1 MKLLRVT
8 AQGLPLFKE
17 KLDLSFYAQQRV
29 AEEDKMNLYSL
40 FSNIYLNPANAFI
53 GINASGKTSVLKV
66 LLLALGI
73 INNEPINHIN
83 TKEILGN
90 TEKAVLNVYFYSET
104 TKEICRLE
112 TVITSK
118 NTKVE
123 GVVYSI
129 ESESLWSK
137 KAEEVTTRKA
147 MLDFEEREPFIVRD
161 EQESFLSD
169 DVSIMIAYNKKT
181 GEHIKVVSMLLFTNV
196 NVLPFSEGIPV
207 EVISYLDPTIEKL
220 YFDEEPKRAHWSEIG
235 QLYHNDKII
244 DEYIDEAI
252 SKVDVEA
259 IKKANLKVV
268 VDCGSGA
275 GSYTAPYLI
284 RKLGCDVTTLNCQA
298 DGFFPGR
305 DPEPI
310 EENLQELINVVKQ
323 LNADIGLAHDGDADR
338 TICIDEKGNFVLGDK
353 TFSLV
358 EKQMLK
364 ENNGGTIVTTVAT
377 SQAIY
382 DIAEEYN
389 GEVIATAVGDLLVAR
404 KLKDE
409 NGLFGGEENG
419 GLIFPDFVYGRD
431 AVMTVAKILETIAKE
446 KKPLSKLV
454 EELPVYYATKTKI
467 ECSDDLKDEVMN
479 NIADEIKT
487 TTDFELDTTDGVK
500 ILKEDG
506 WVIIRPSGTEPIF
519 RCFAESDSQE
529 KADAM
534 TEWGLSLIKKYK
546 H

>member
-1 MKLLRVT
+1 MEFASIK
-8 AQGLPLFKE
+8 F
-17 KLDLSFYAQQRV
+17 LDELG
-29 AEEDKMNLYSL
+29 
-40 FSNIYLNPANAFI
+40 I
-53 GINASGKTSVLKV
+53 GIPD
-66 LLLALGI
+66 
-73 INNEPINHIN
+73 EM
-83 TKEILGN
+83 E
-90 TEKAVLNVYFYSET
+90 
-104 TKEICRLE
+104 LE
-112 TVITSK
+112 
-118 NTKVE
+118 
-123 GVVYSI
+123 
-129 ESESLWSK
+129 
-137 KAEEVTTRKA
+137 
-147 MLDFEEREPFIVRD
+147 
-161 EQESFLSD
+161 
-169 DVSIMIAYNKKT
+169 
-181 GEHIKVVSMLLFTNV
+181 
-196 NVLPFSEGIPV
+196 
-207 EVISYLDPTIEKL
+207 IEKL

-389 GEVIATAVGDLLVAR
+389 GKVIATAVGDLLVAR

-446 KKPLSKLV
+446 KKPLSQLV